1 MATTKEIKEH
11 LEIAL
16 KEIGKI
22 KPKFDSDVQEWVFK
36 HPNYPVEYG

>member
-16 KEIGKI
+16 KEIGEI
-22 KPKFDSDVQEWVFK
+22 KPWYDRAFK
-36 HPNYPVEYG
+36 N